1 MNRVLLLSLF
11 FTAFSFQSCQ
21 TNDPE
26 NLHNEIMA
34 IHDEVMPKTG
44 EISYLY
50 LAFRKKGDMDTTLS
64 LETKNE
70 LISQANDLEA
80 AEEEMMVWMNDYIS
94 PFKMDPTKSKESI
107 ISYLKNQKVLITN
120 IKVHTDESLRKAEKL
135 KKELSIN
142 D

>member
-1 MNRVLLLSLF
+1 MNRAFLFSLF
-11 FTAFSFQSCQ
+11 FTPLSFQSCQ
-21 TNDPE
+21 TNDPAH
-26 NLHNEIMA
+26 LHTEIMA

-50 LAFRKKGDMDTTLS
+50 LAFRKKLDMDTTLS

-70 LISQANDLEA
+70 LIRQANDLEA
-80 AEEEMMVWMNDYIS
+80 AEEEMMVWMNNYNS

-107 ISYLKNQKVLITN
+107 ISYLKDQKVLITN